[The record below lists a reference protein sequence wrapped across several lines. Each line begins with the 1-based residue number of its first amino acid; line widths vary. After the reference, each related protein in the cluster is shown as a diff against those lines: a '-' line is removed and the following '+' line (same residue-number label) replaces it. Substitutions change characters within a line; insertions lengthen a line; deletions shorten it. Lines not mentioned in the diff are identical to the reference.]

1 MFDIVDSMDGSQSNN
16 LLNRYTLVLFPRGV
30 CCVSTKSPTQLY
42 IYMKLSR
49 LHNMYLP
56 IYNFVRSKGVW
67 FGKTQYLPTSFARKL
82 LQGSKYTVEWFLM
95 LAYLL
100 FIYNKVFTSDI
111 VIMIMLELLIEV
123 SNCQWHRYLYHLLNK
138 WRQWWS

>member
-1 MFDIVDSMDGSQSNN
+1 
-16 LLNRYTLVLFPRGV
+16 
-30 CCVSTKSPTQLY
+30 
-42 IYMKLSR
+42 
-49 LHNMYLP
+49 
-56 IYNFVRSKGVW
+56 
-67 FGKTQYLPTSFARKL
+67 
-82 LQGSKYTVEWFLM
+82 M

-138 WRQWWS
+138 